1 MIQFSEEI
9 KHSASIVSDLKQYL
23 HNKCDCFNAGCVST
37 SIDTWRE
44 ITSDR
49 EILTTARGA
58 TIEFD
63 ATPHCM
69 SQPTVSFSLDE
80 TDIIDNEVVK
90 LLSKGIIKTT
100 THDHDEVLSNIF
112 IRPKK
117 DGSHRL
123 ILNLKSL
130 NQYVTYHHFKMDTFY
145 SMLKL
150 VEKNCYMA
158 SLDLKD
164 AYYSVAVQPTHRKY
178 LRFMWNNV
186 LYQFTCLP
194 NGLSSCPRKF
204 TKLLNPPLASLHK
217 KGHVISSYID
227 DLFFPA
233 KTYDLCVFNVV
244 DTFALF
250 DSLGFII
257 HPDKSVF
264 IPSQRIV
271 LVGFIIDSVAM
282 SIALTEKAQGVREAC
297 SSLMEGSAKTIREVA
312 RVRGKIIS
320 SFPGVMYGPLHYR
333 SLEHDKTRALKLC
346 KGNFDS
352 RMSLSDDSRQ
362 ELDWWITNIDRSFN
376 VISHGQPSSTLT
388 TDASRTGW
396 GAVYGKTS
404 TRGFLV

>member
-1 MIQFSEEI
+1 MAIRKGPRKDTVTLITERLFREKSKEADLQKTPDRQEMIQFLEEI
-9 KHSASIVSDLKQYL
+9 KHSVSNFPSIVSDLKQYL

-37 SIDTWRE
+37 SIDTWQE

-49 EILTTARGA
+49 EILTIARGA

-63 ATPHCM
+63 ATPHYM

-90 LLSKGIIKTT
+90 LLSKGIISETT
-100 THDHDEVLSNIF
+100 THDHDKVLSNIF

-130 NQYVTYHHFKMDTFY
+130 NRYVTYHHFKMDTFY

-164 AYYSVAVQPTHRKY
+164 AYCSVAVQPTHRKY

-204 TKLLNPPLASLHK
+204 TKLLSPPLASLHK
-217 KGHVISSYID
+217 KGHVISSYTD
-227 DLFFPA
+227 DLFLLA

-271 LVGFIIDSVAM
+271 LLGFIIDSVAM
-282 SIALTEKAQGVREAC
+282 SITLTPEKAQGVREAC

-312 RVRGKIIS
+312 RAIG
-320 SFPGVMYGPLHYR
+320 
-333 SLEHDKTRALKLC
+333 
-346 KGNFDS
+346 
-352 RMSLSDDSRQ
+352 
-362 ELDWWITNIDRSFN
+362 
-376 VISHGQPSSTLT
+376 
-388 TDASRTGW
+388 
-396 GAVYGKTS
+396 
-404 TRGFLV
+404 